1 MKKSLI
7 LGIMFVGLF
16 LSSICFGASYG
27 ALTYSGL
34 KTDDAVILAAKGGLN
49 AINITADGTNACEVK
64 IYNNVSAASGDVI
77 WYHKVS
83 AGVGDTLGVVLP
95 FMIPFSTGAYAD
107 MTTLGTCSYEVYYQV
122 FSP

>member
-1 MKKSLI
+1 MKKGLIGILII
-7 LGIMFVGLF
+7 LGLV
-16 LSSICFGASYG
+16 LSINCFGAGYG

-64 IYNNVSAASGDVI
+64 IYNNASGASGSVI

-107 MTTLGTCSYEVYYQV
+107 MITLGTCSYEVYFQV
-122 FSP
+122 YSP